1 MLRSLRRVACL
12 LAFAPALAYAQ
23 PYPSKTITMIVPYA
37 PGGSVDAT
45 ARLIAPKLGERLGQ
59 QVVVENLAGAGGVIG
74 TQKAADA
81 APNGYTLLWNV
92 ESAIVIAKLVTPGTV
107 RYDGLKDFAPI
118 TMIGTQP
125 LILVGR
131 SQLPAGSMPELLQLL
146 RANPGKYSYA
156 SSGIG
161 TSLHLAGELIKQ
173 IGKVDMV
180 HVPYKAGT
188 QMVTDLAGNQIDLAV
203 LPLVLAVG
211 NVRAGKFKA
220 FGMTDAARWP
230 SAAEVPALGELAE
243 LRGLKLHVWYGL
255 FAPAKTDAAIV
266 SRLHTLMAA
275 VLKDPDTQKR
285 MSDQF
290 LQPVG
295 NTPQEFAAFLRA
307 EHEKFA
313 TIVKTAN
320 IKLD

>member
-1 MLRSLRRVACL
+1 MHRMLLRMLWAIAVVPAMVA
-12 LAFAPALAYAQ
+12 AQ
-23 PYPSKTITMIVPYA
+23 PYPSRLITLIVPYA

-59 QVVVENLAGAGGVIG
+59 QVIVENIAGAGGVIG
-74 TQKAADA
+74 TQRAADA

-92 ESAIVIAKLVTPGTV
+92 ESAIVIAKLVTPATV

-125 LILVGR
+125 LILVGK
-131 SQLPAGSMPELLQLL
+131 SELPANTTAELMQLL

-188 QMVTDLAGNQIDLAV
+188 QMVTDLAGNQVDLAV

-220 FGMTDAARWP
+220 FGMTDSVRWP
-230 SAAEVPALGELAE
+230 SASEVPALGEHPD
-243 LRGLKLHVWYGL
+243 LRGLKVHVWYGL
-255 FAPAKTDAAIV
+255 FAPAKTEPAIV
-266 SRLHTLMAA
+266 SRLHAEMAA
-275 VLKDPDTQKR
+275 VLKDPETQKR
-285 MSDQF
+285 MIDQF

-295 NTPQEFAAFLRA
+295 NTPGEFAAFLRA
-307 EHEKFA
+307 EQEKFA
-313 TIVKTAN
+313 AIVRTAD
-320 IKLD
+320 IKLN